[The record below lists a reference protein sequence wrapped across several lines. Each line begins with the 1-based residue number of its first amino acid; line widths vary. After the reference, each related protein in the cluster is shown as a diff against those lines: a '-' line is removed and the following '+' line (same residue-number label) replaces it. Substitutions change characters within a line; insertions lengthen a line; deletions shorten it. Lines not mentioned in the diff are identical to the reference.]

1 MEQQIVE
8 LIPVIEISI
17 YNEET
22 ELPETGP
29 YWEYQQEWGNYN
41 NVCNQ
46 IAGFS
51 EALKAYLLGSS
62 LYELHAISKQDLL
75 PLLKVEMEKQDDEEK
90 APEELTRSFYGGYIL
105 KVNGQDILFPQC
117 CSDLTDITEW
127 EDLIDD
133 QENTYFYCG
142 HPSPR
147 ITQIDDDI
155 LFDFVNSEIKESF
168 CPPVPLDEVRISR
181 SALKTAVEIAKNELK
196 DFSDRLEKVNTEH
209 NLGIKNI
216 AEILVYGKFED

>member
-8 LIPVIEISI
+8 LIPVVEISI
-17 YNEET
+17 SNEET

-29 YWEYQQEWGNYN
+29 YWEYQKEWENYN
-41 NVCNQ
+41 NTCNQ

-51 EALKAYLLGSS
+51 GALKAYLLGSS
-62 LYELHAISKQDLL
+62 LYEPHSISHQDLL
-75 PLLKVEMEKQDDEEK
+75 NLLKVEMEKQDDEEK
-90 APEELTRSFYGGYIL
+90 SPEELTRSFYGGYIL
-105 KVNGQDILFPQC
+105 KINGRDILFPQC

-142 HPSPR
+142 HPSPKV
-147 ITQIDDDI
+147 TQIDDDI
-155 LFDFVNSEIKESF
+155 LFDFVNSEIQESF

-181 SALKTAVEIAKNELK
+181 TALKTAVEKAKNELK
-196 DFSDRLEKVNTEH
+196 DFAGRLEKVNREN
-209 NLGIKNI
+209 NLDIKNI
-216 AEILVYGKFED
+216 AEILVYGEFQD